1 MGYGTRERIETAGT
15 TGGATTADRDPTADD
30 RELAQLRTRFIEA
43 VFLIAAGL
51 RKREELFAAN
61 PRRYPYCNEL
71 RLGIQRF
78 AALHAQYAAGSQTL
92 LELLDGLSE
101 SSFIRTW
108 CTRDLSTWIEQWTP
122 AAREELGNLE
132 CLELGP
138 FAEVDG
144 GFFNITEDCLEFLRL
159 NGNGSTDDF
168 HENRV
173 YSMLR
178 DAGQAAY
185 VFGRKFLILHPTL
198 SWEERTAAA
207 HANLVALEV
216 DRLDQG
222 EMAHIDGTWV
232 QELIDTAYERAP
244 LGLKVCPVCGWTMS
258 LHGLRPMC
266 LDAHCTAHV
275 DAEEYKTLPDVPPNS
290 YRLRRGV
297 MRFIAKPGILELQIA
312 RKVQALGLAFELWPH
327 LDVCDILITLP
338 DGHTIAVDAKDHR
351 DIDRL
356 VRSIELDN
364 MREAMAASEAIYVVP
379 ADTPPPQRRTANRR
393 LANKP
398 GYSCKTLLELTRHL
412 KAKMGDA

>member
-1 MGYGTRERIETAGT
+1 MNNRPPSMH
-15 TGGATTADRDPTADD
+15 GGAQGEPTSNGC
-30 RELAQLRTRFIEA
+30 ESMQLRTQFTEA

-78 AALHAQYAAGSQTL
+78 AALHAQYAEGNQALHG
-92 LELLDGLSE
+92 LLDGLSE

-108 CTRDLSTWIEQWTP
+108 CTRDPSTWTEQWTP
-122 AAREELGNLE
+122 AARKELGNLE
-132 CLELGP
+132 CLNLGP
-138 FAEVDG
+138 FAEVGG
-144 GFFNITEDCLEFLRL
+144 GFFNITEDCLEFIRL
-159 NGNGSTDDF
+159 NGNGSTDDL

-198 SWEERTAAA
+198 SWEERAAVA
-207 HANLVALEV
+207 HANFAMLEP

-222 EMAHIDGTWV
+222 EMARIDGPWV
-232 QELIDTAYERAP
+232 QKLIDDAYEPAP

-266 LDAHCTAHV
+266 LDARCTAHV
-275 DAEEYKTLPDVPPNS
+275 DAEEYKALPDVPSNS

-297 MRFIAKPGILELQIA
+297 MRFVAKPGALELHIA
-312 RKVQALGLAFELWPH
+312 RKVQALGLPFELWPR
-327 LDVCDILITLP
+327 LDICDILITLP

-356 VRSIELDN
+356 VSGIESDD
-364 MREAMAASEAIYVVP
+364 MREVMAANEAIYVIP
-379 ADTPPPQRRTANRR
+379 ADTPPPRRRAANLR
-393 LANKP
+393 LAGKP
-398 GYSCKTLLELTRHL
+398 GCSCKTLHELTRHL
-412 KAKMGDA
+412 KAKTEEA

>member
-1 MGYGTRERIETAGT
+1 MNSRPPIMHD
-15 TGGATTADRDPTADD
+15 GAQGEPASNGC
-30 RELAQLRTRFIEA
+30 EFSQLRPQFLET

-71 RLGIQRF
+71 RDGIQRF
-78 AALHAQYAAGSQTL
+78 AALHAQHAGSNQTL

-101 SSFIRTW
+101 SSFIRAW

-138 FAEVDG
+138 FAEVGG

-159 NGNGSTDDF
+159 NGNGSTDDL

-185 VFGRKFLILHPTL
+185 VFGRKFLIMHPTL
-198 SWEERTAAA
+198 SWEERAAAA
-207 HANLVALEV
+207 HANLAALKP
-216 DRLDQG
+216 DQLDQG
-222 EMAHIDGTWV
+222 EMAHVDGSWV

-266 LDAHCTAHV
+266 LNARCTAHI
-275 DAEEYKTLPDVPPNS
+275 DAAEYETLPDIPPNS
-290 YRLRRGV
+290 HRLRRGV
-297 MRFIAKPGILELQIA
+297 MRFIAKPGALELQIA
-312 RKVQALGLAFELWPH
+312 RKVQALGLSFEL
-327 LDVCDILITLP
+327 
-338 DGHTIAVDAKDHR
+338 
-351 DIDRL
+351 
-356 VRSIELDN
+356 
-364 MREAMAASEAIYVVP
+364 
-379 ADTPPPQRRTANRR
+379 
-393 LANKP
+393 
-398 GYSCKTLLELTRHL
+398 
-412 KAKMGDA
+412 

>member
-1 MGYGTRERIETAGT
+1 MNNRPPSMHDGAQGEPASNGCESTQLNNQFLET
-15 TGGATTADRDPTADD
+15 
-30 RELAQLRTRFIEA
+30 

-71 RLGIQRF
+71 RLGIERF
-78 AALHAQYAAGSQTL
+78 AVLHAQHAAGSQAL

-138 FAEVDG
+138 FAEVG
-144 GFFNITEDCLEFLRL
+144 GSFFNITKDCLEFLWI
-159 NGNGSTDDF
+159 NGNGSTDDL

-207 HANLVALEV
+207 HANLAVLEV

-222 EMAHIDGTWV
+222 EMAHVDGTWV

-266 LDAHCTAHV
+266 LDTRCTTRV
-275 DAEEYKTLPDVPPNS
+275 DADEYENLPDVPPNS

-297 MRFIAKPGILELQIA
+297 MRFIAKPGALELQIA
-312 RKVQALGLAFELWPH
+312 RKVQALGLPFELWPR
-327 LDVCDILITLP
+327 LDTCDILITLP
-338 DGHTIAVDAKDHR
+338 GGRSIAVDAKDHR

-356 VRSIELDN
+356 VSSIECDD

-379 ADTPPPQRRTANRR
+379 ANTPPPRRRVANRR
-393 LANKP
+393 LAHKP
-398 GYSCKTLLELTRHL
+398 GYSIKTPRELTQHL
-412 KAKMGDA
+412 KTEMGDA